1 MLVNLILWIIFGA
14 LAGWIASKIMNTDA
28 EQGAVANVVVGIVG
42 AIIGGWIARAV
53 TGNDVTGFNITSLI
67 IAIIGAVVL
76 LAVLKAL
83 GFMGGGR
90 GISHRV

>member
-1 MLVNLILWIIFGA
+1 MLVNLIVWIIFGA

-28 EQGAVANVVVGIVG
+28 EQGALANVIVGIVG
-42 AIIGGWIARAV
+42 AIIGGWIARPV

-83 GFMGGGR
+83 GFMGGR
-90 GISHRV
+90 GVSHRI